1 MINVG
6 FALASVFLTVYR
18 HERSFSKPWI
28 EPMNVIEIALRTAIN
43 VFLDSADSGAMPSV
57 MLLDAASLQL
67 HERAADVL
75 KQLQD
80 ELVA

>member
-57 MLLDAASLQL
+57 MLLDAGPVARTKAKMKPLPKG
-67 HERAADVL
+67 L
-75 KQLQD
+75 K
-80 ELVA
+80 